1 MSVINKMLRDL
12 DQRQAASAG
21 AGGLTTPVAAGRPLH
36 ADTPPS
42 KATRSYWRVSLW
54 LLGGAVV
61 VAAAVVLL
69 TPFGPSWIQPWWQDR
84 AVSVAPP
91 YAVVTVPMAQAPV
104 AAPDVQPDPG
114 PNASADP
121 QVSTSPE
128 PFGIAAQPNGL
139 RMELSLRL
147 QNLLG
152 APSAKS
158 TASVPAPAPTDA
170 APAVSA
176 GAAKPVVSATP
187 ASPAPSAGNSNPA
200 ASVASAA
207 PTSTHSPHSAGPA
220 VTSTTVSNP
229 SAVEAVSPQRQTQA
243 VRDAMAQAQSLWTS
257 GAPDAAVDT
266 LQELLGSVERLAVA
280 NPSTANSQLLVATV
294 RELTRMQ
301 MALGRTTAAW
311 ELLTR
316 LEPALQ
322 NHADLWAVRANAAQ
336 RLGRHADS
344 VHAYTAALQTRP
356 NEQRWLL
363 GAAVS
368 LAALGQGTEAA
379 AMAEKARQQG
389 PISKDIAAYLR
400 QAGVVVKE

>member
-21 AGGLTTPVAAGRPLH
+21 AGGLTTPVAEGRPLH

-42 KATRSYWRVSLW
+42 KATRSYWHVSLW

-91 YAVVTVPMAQAPV
+91 SAVLTVPMAQAPV
-104 AAPDVQPDPG
+104 AAPDVQPDPA
-114 PNASADP
+114 PHASADP
-121 QVSTSPE
+121 QVSTAPE
-128 PFGIAAQPNGL
+128 PHGTAAQPNGL

-152 APSAKS
+152 APSVKLAAGVPTPADAV
-158 TASVPAPAPTDA
+158 TAAQP
-170 APAVSA
+170 

-200 ASVASAA
+200 ASLASAA
-207 PTSTHSPHSAGPA
+207 PSSTHAPLSAAPA
-220 VTSTTVSNP
+220 VASATVNNP
-229 SAVEAVSPQRQTQA
+229 SAVEAVSPQRQAQA
-243 VRDAMAQAQSLWTS
+243 ARDAMAQAQSLWTS
-257 GAPDAAVDT
+257 GAHDAAVDT

-280 NPSTANSQLLVATV
+280 NPSAANNQLLVATV

-301 MALGRTTAAW
+301 MALGRTAAAW
-311 ELLTR
+311 EVLAR

-344 VHAYTAALQTRP
+344 VHAYTAALHTRP